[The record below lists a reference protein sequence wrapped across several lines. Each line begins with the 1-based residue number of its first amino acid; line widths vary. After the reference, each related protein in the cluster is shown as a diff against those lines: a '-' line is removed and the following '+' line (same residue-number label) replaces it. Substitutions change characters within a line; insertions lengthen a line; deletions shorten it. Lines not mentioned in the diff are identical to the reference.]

1 MRTPKSKLKHKW
13 AGETVQRISKQFP
26 LHVTSNPYYRQIYSK
41 IYHKNGNYIMLIL
54 GKPGSGKSFAAL
66 KIAYDLDR
74 TEHNKPKF
82 NPWTN
87 IFFNFE
93 DFLNGVENGKSRGE
107 VFILDESGIIE
118 GIQSRNFMSTGNKI
132 ASSLFQTMRVKGQ
145 IIIILAPAGLMID
158 KQVKFTVHA
167 DIIMQDH
174 DKHHSWGTIK
184 IHDDDLWEA
193 EFYRKY
199 LVSKVDGERVQWRS
213 SFFEKPPKM
222 LVDIYEKMQKVAK
235 AKMLVNYS
243 AKMRTKDLPK
253 QNNYVDF
260 VDVLATVQGN
270 PDDFIN
276 KRGKVDASMII
287 SHFKEKGKLLGFNK
301 ATTIAASV
309 NRELIDTG
317 L

>member
-1 MRTPKSKLKHKW
+1 MKQKHKW
-13 AGETVQRISKQFP
+13 SGETTKMISKTYP
-26 LHVTSNPYYRQIYSK
+26 PHVTCNPYYRQVYSK

-54 GKPGSGKSFAAL
+54 GKPGSGKSYAAL

-74 TEHNKPKF
+74 SEHNKPLF

-93 DFLNGVENGKSRGE
+93 DFLNGVENGKRRGE

-158 KQVKFTVHA
+158 RQVKFTVHS

-174 DKHHSWGTIK
+174 DKNHSWGTIK

-199 LVSKVDGERVQWRS
+199 MVSKIDGERVQWRR
-213 SFFEKPPKM
+213 SFFEKPPEL
-222 LVDIYEKMQKVAK
+222 LVKIYEKMQKKAK

-243 AKMRTKDLPK
+243 DKMRTKDLPK
-253 QNNYVDF
+253 ENNYVDF
-260 VDVLATVQGN
+260 VDALATVQGS

-276 KRGKVDASMII
+276 KRGKVDPTMVI
-287 SHFKEKGKLLGFNK
+287 SHFKEQGKLLGFNK
-301 ATTIAASV
+301 AKTIAASV
-309 NRELIDTG
+309 NRELSTTG
-317 L
+317 V